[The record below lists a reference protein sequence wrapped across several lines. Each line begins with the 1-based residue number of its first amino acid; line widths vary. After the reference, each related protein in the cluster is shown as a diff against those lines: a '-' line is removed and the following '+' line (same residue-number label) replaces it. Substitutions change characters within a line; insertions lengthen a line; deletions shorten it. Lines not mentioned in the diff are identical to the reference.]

1 MRLRTFCPKVY
12 VLLVFCCSFRHSSL
26 PKGNT
31 PRERFRSNTTN
42 SYDDTQKEKGPPN
55 LFVKCLR
62 RAHDCVTPM
71 LLNTGRT
78 KGMLN
83 YIPRVSRA
91 QKYTKGFTKIPK
103 AFHIL
108 LLFIAEQLNRNPLIK
123 KCLQKNSRMLWCNM
137 SPPFI
142 AHCSTEK
149 QRTYTHTHSTMLI
162 KPNEKILNKHIR
174 ATREGFTHYCVE
186 FRLFYDGERDTKTML
201 YSAIS

>member
-12 VLLVFCCSFRHSSL
+12 VLLVFCSSLRHSSL

-42 SYDDTQKEKGPPN
+42 SYDDTQKEKGPPK

-108 LLFIAEQLNRNPLIK
+108 LLFIAKQLNRNPLIK
-123 KCLQKNSRMLWCNM
+123 KCLQKIRVCCGATCRHLLLHTVAPKNSE
-137 SPPFI
+137 P
-142 AHCSTEK
+142 
-149 QRTYTHTHSTMLI
+149 THTHSTMLI
-162 KPNEKILNKHIR
+162 TPNGKILNKHIR